1 MYSGDDVYAPSTAS
15 VNVYF
20 VLNKTDHSVLSLT
33 APANVTYGESANL
46 AATLTSQNGTSQNVA
61 ATYTV
66 EKLVSGKYVSAVSAT
81 DYTLENGV
89 FTPKLVTNYRITAT
103 CQNLTDS
110 KVIIVSKARSRCPL
124 PIRARR

>member
-1 MYSGDDVYAPSTAS
+1 MTGTVTFIISGAGIEGQTITVDLDTNQANASKPDFQPRGEGAATITAMYSGDDVYAPSTAS

-66 EKLVSGKYVSAVSAT
+66 ESW
-81 DYTLENGV
+81 
-89 FTPKLVTNYRITAT
+89 
-103 CQNLTDS
+103 
-110 KVIIVSKARSRCPL
+110 
-124 PIRARR
+124 

>member
-20 VLNKTDHSVLSLT
+20 VLNKQNRSVLSLT

-46 AATLTSQNGTSQNVA
+46 AATLTSQRALRRIVA

-66 EKLVSGKYVSAVSAT
+66 E
-81 DYTLENGV
+81 NW
-89 FTPKLVTNYRITAT
+89 
-103 CQNLTDS
+103 
-110 KVIIVSKARSRCPL
+110 
-124 PIRARR
+124 